1 MSERDLD
8 NIIEAD
14 GGAAVLDGF
23 EVAGPTVSEVRQ
35 EKQVEKKRQAV
46 ILAGG
51 LGTRLKP
58 FTDVIPKPLLP
69 VGEKAVLE
77 IQIER
82 LARAGFNEVILA
94 TNYKGGYIGRFLGDG
109 ENYGI
114 NLVIS
119 QEKEALGTV
128 GPLSLLRDRLQDPF
142 LVMNG
147 DILTLMDF
155 EDMYAYAC
163 GQEALFTAGIKEGVT
178 PFSFGNIHFDGN
190 LITGVEE
197 KPDLVSYVLA
207 GVYMMKP
214 EVLDL
219 VPDSTYFGIDDLIC
233 TMLDQGMPV
242 AKYDIEEY
250 WLDIGRPVDYEKAQ
264 RDARMFDE

>member
-1 MSERDLD
+1 M
-8 NIIEAD
+8 
-14 GGAAVLDGF
+14 
-23 EVAGPTVSEVRQ
+23 Q
-35 EKQVEKKRQAV
+35 KKQAV

-82 LARAGFNEVILA
+82 LARAGFNEIILA
-94 TNYKGGYIGRFLGDG
+94 TNFKGGYIGRFLGDG
-109 ENYGI
+109 SAYGV
-114 NLVIS
+114 NLVVS
-119 QEKEALGTV
+119 QEKQALGTV
-128 GPLSLLRDRLQDPF
+128 GPLSLLRDRLKDPF

-155 EDMYAYAC
+155 DDMYAYAC
-163 GQEALFTAGIKEGVT
+163 GQEALFTAGIKKIVT
-178 PFSFGNIHFDGN
+178 PFSFGSIHFDGN
-190 LITGVEE
+190 LITQVEE
-197 KPDLVSYVLA
+197 KPDLVSDILA
-207 GVYMMKP
+207 GIYMMKP

-219 VPDSTYFGIDDLIC
+219 VPDDTFFGIDDLIR
-233 TMLDQGMPV
+233 TMLGAGMPV

-264 RDARMFDE
+264 RDARIFSE